1 MNLLQLFK
9 NIFKLI
15 PMKKLALFILVTSF
29 LLTSCNQEIITGRGK
44 IVTSTTNLSPFEK
57 IEIVGSCD
65 VELYNGEEC
74 YAELSDYENLLS
86 YLEVK
91 VVGNT
96 LIIKTKD
103 NISLIGSKAKAKIFI
118 PYSLKGITITGSGDV
133 DINGAFNSIESLD
146 ITGSG
151 DIDATVNSSLNQLE
165 VSITGSGDI
174 DVLPLQS
181 NHVQCTITGSGDCK
195 VHAVTSLNVSISGSG
210 DVYYKGYPSVNT
222 SISGSGNVIH
232 ID

>member
-1 MNLLQLFK
+1 
-9 NIFKLI
+9 
-15 PMKKLALFILVTSF
+15 MKKLTLFILVTSF
-29 LLTSCNQEIITGRGK
+29 LLTACNQELITGRGK
-44 IVTSTTNLSPFEK
+44 IVTSSINLSTFDK

-74 YAELSDYENLLS
+74 YAELSDYENILP
-86 YLEVK
+86 YLELK
-91 VVGNT
+91 VEGNT
-96 LIIKTKD
+96 LIIKTQD

-118 PYSLKGITITGSGDV
+118 PYALKGITITGSGDV
-133 DINGAFNSIESLD
+133 DINGMFNSLRKMS

-151 DIDATVNSSLNQLE
+151 DIDATVNSSLNELE
-165 VSITGSGDI
+165 LTITGSGDI

-195 VHAVTSLNVSISGSG
+195 VHAVISLNVSISGSG
-210 DVYYKGYPSVNT
+210 DVYYKGNPSVNT

-232 ID
+232 IE